1 MSVEGLFTVEEQRA
15 LVYEYLAV
23 PHGAKGRFLEE
34 RGVRRRDMRRW
45 RSQVFADTLE
55 QGLVPRAGGAVS
67 MEEVDALKR
76 LVEENRAL
84 RRELKARNAEHARE
98 LAAREKDLVAQR
110 RAVDALGKAIEILH
124 QGGGGKSSTDSAAP
138 APFDQI
144 PPEAP

>member
-138 APFDQI
+138 APSDQI